1 MEALLALPWPWMGVE
16 VEAMTKWFLMLRG
29 YDGIP
34 IPRLEP
40 GGDAVDSGGQV
51 ALFNSREQA
60 EAAGQSSPLG
70 ETRGYEVYEW
80 EETP

>member
-1 MEALLALPWPWMGVE
+1 MALPWPWMGVE

-40 GGDAVDSGGQV
+40 DGDVVDRWEPGI
-51 ALFNSREQA
+51 ALFDSPEQA

-70 ETRGYEVYEW
+70 EARGYKVYEW
-80 EETP
+80 EVRA